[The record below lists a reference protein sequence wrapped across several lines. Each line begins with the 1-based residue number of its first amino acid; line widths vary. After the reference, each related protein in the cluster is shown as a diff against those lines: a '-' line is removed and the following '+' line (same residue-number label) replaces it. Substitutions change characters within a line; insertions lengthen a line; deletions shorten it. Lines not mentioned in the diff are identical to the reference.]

1 MMFYWTAFFV
11 VGLVIAFAVQ
21 VLSNP
26 LETMSQHLSH
36 VWQNQ
41 GPFILAAL
49 CLLPIYAYDLIRFS
63 HRFVGPIIRFRR
75 VVNEAA
81 DGEVPPP
88 FNLRDKDYWKDFAS
102 DLNRLFDRMRGGRT
116 PQES

>member
-26 LETMSQHLSH
+26 LEPMAQHMSH

-41 GPFILAAL
+41 GPFILAAI

-102 DLNRLFDRMRGGRT
+102 DLNRLFERMRSGRT